1 MRRSGGARVVRGS
14 LAASVATFVALLSH
28 VSAGGA
34 VPGPLGILVPFVL
47 SVFVCTVLA
56 GRRLSAIR
64 LSLAVAGSQALFHS
78 LFVLGVVSTGAP
90 RLVTGHDHAAV
101 LPPATGAVLPATGA
115 LLPAGAVLPATD
127 GRMLLWH
134 LFAAALTTVALY
146 RGERA
151 ARRLRTLAA
160 EVLAWLR
167 RWVPSLPAEQSPA
180 PRRAPLDVPRD
191 HRVGDLISPRANGRR
206 GPPVPLAV

>member
-34 VPGPLGILVPFVL
+34 VPGPLGLLVPFVL

-56 GRRLSAIR
+56 GPRLSAIR
-64 LSLAVAGSQALFHS
+64 LSLAVTGSQALFHS

-101 LPPATGAVLPATGA
+101 PSPATGAVLPATGA
-115 LLPAGAVLPATD
+115 LLPATD

-134 LFAAALTTVALY
+134 LLAAALTTAALY

-151 ARRLRTLAA
+151 ARRLRALAA
-160 EVLAWLR
+160 EALAWLR
-167 RWVPSLPAEQSPA
+167 RWVPSLLAEQSPA
-180 PRRAPLDVPRD
+180 PRRAPIDVPRD
-191 HRVGDLISPRANGRR
+191 HRVGDLVSPRANGRR
-206 GPPVPLAV
+206 GPPVALAA